1 MPILKDEV
9 RVKRDVFISAP
20 SDLLNVERIL
30 KVKSFINGVF
40 MSDHKYLNQP

>member
-1 MPILKDEV
+1 
-9 RVKRDVFISAP
+9 
-20 SDLLNVERIL
+20 VERIL